1 VVYDTS
7 TKTTY
12 HNKILHENE
21 EGYPILVGNYEI
33 PIISI
38 EFFPLHNMVYI
49 EPILIMRG
57 NHSHVTIIV
66 PTRVQSY

>member
-1 VVYDTS
+1 VVYETS

-21 EGYPILVGNYEI
+21 EGYPILVGNYGI

-38 EFFPLHNMVYI
+38 ENFPLHNMVYI
-49 EPILIMRG
+49 ELVLIVQG

-66 PTRVQSY
+66 PTRV